1 MNCDPQGSNDVNVQD
16 GALVHKAPLRPVGR
30 SSLSVLVSAE
40 VWFCQAGL
48 AHGGRAPVSYA
59 GGAGFET
66 WNQHQ
71 FAGIA
76 QRRALAL

>member
-40 VWFCQAGL
+40 VLSAGL

-66 WNQHQ
+66 WSQHQ

-76 QRRALAL
+76 QRRALVL